1 MLSIHHNAYQGK
13 GLRVPSRMRVG
24 GMIRWFPMPAEVV
37 QAHLATTGAYSAP
50 ASEMMAML
58 EYGFIATSG
67 QMSFWTERRLAE
79 RWGWSKSRV
88 HRLTLNY
95 AELVAKRADQEW
107 TKKGPEK
114 DQERTSS
121 EPEADQERTKTI
133 SSGAASGVFSGPDSV
148 KSGPRADQER
158 TKNEPEK
165 SLARASGSYTL
176 TDATKNSTE
185 RVQKHQE
192 APPTPQ
198 GGSAEAAAKPTQLA
212 IVPTSSPATKRKG
225 APSAEAGVSLPGVLS
240 SLAGRSDAGMW
251 ATLWTKLHVAHK
263 PFVLEIVQVWDA
275 YRTAFPERRVLDDDG
290 ANKIGEAIRLGYS
303 VQDLCKVPA
312 GARLS
317 PFHMGEND
325 KGKRYIDP
333 VSLYR
338 EAKTIDAHIERL
350 NPPKTAAK
358 PATRNIYGGQQEGID
373 WDAELKGGR

>member
-1 MLSIHHNAYQGK
+1 MLPWFKADTDEI
-13 GLRVPSRMRVG
+13 VD
-24 GMIRWFPMPAEVV
+24 GMLDYEWSSPAPYYLAAIEWQAIVASNRESKWSHARLAKRWQRPVCWV
-37 QAHLATTGAYSAP
+37 
-50 ASEMMAML
+50 
-58 EYGFIATSG
+58 
-67 QMSFWTERRLAE
+67 RRLRENIPSQAF
-79 RWGWSKSRV
+79 SKQI
-88 HRLTLNY
+88 
-95 AELVAKRADQEW
+95 AD
-107 TKKGPEK
+107 
-114 DQERTSS
+114 SS
-121 EPEADQERTKTI
+121 QGDSKTI
-133 SSGAASGVFSGPDSV
+133 ADTSQEDSKRLAGKSQGRSSGGAGSEALDSKAV
-148 KSGPRADQER
+148 AGGSQDRRKQIARPSQADSKGDAGSCARVLDPKILRSEIRDLDEER
-158 TKNEPEK
+158 DREEEK
-165 SLARASGSYTL
+165 KE
-176 TDATKNSTE
+176 D
-185 RVQKHQE
+185 
-192 APPTPQ
+192 PPTPQ

-325 KGKRYIDP
+325 KGKRYIDV

-338 EAKTIDAHIERL
+338 EARTINAHIERL
-350 NPPKTAAK
+350 QPLKTAAK

>member
-1 MLSIHHNAYQGK
+1 
-13 GLRVPSRMRVG
+13 
-24 GMIRWFPMPAEVV
+24 MIRWFPMPAEVV
-37 QAHLATTGAYSAP
+37 QAHLATTGAYAAP

-95 AELVAKRADQEW
+95 ADLVEKRVDQEW

-114 DQERTSS
+114 DQERTKT
-121 EPEADQERTKTI
+121 EPEADQERTKQI
-133 SSGAASGVFSGPDSV
+133 SSGAASGVFSGPKAV
-148 KSGPRADQER
+148 KNEPEPNQER

-165 SLARASGSYTL
+165 SLARALGSYTL
-176 TDATKNSTE
+176 TDATNHSTE
-185 RVQKHQE
+185 RVQRHQE
-192 APPTPQ
+192 HPPTPQ
-198 GGSAEAAAKPTQLA
+198 GGTAVAAAKPAQLA
-212 IVPTSSPATKRKG
+212 IVPTSSPAPSKRKG
-225 APSAEAGVSLPGVLS
+225 SPNAEAGVSLPSVLS
-240 SLAGRSDAGMW
+240 SLDGRSDAGMW
-251 ATLWTKLHVAHK
+251 ATLWTKLHVANK

-275 YRTAFPERRVLDDDG
+275 YRAVFPERRVLDDDG
-290 ANKIGEAIRLGYS
+290 ANKIGEALRLGYS

-350 NPPKTAAK
+350 NPPKTVTK
-358 PATRNIYGGQQEGID
+358 SSTRNIYGGQQEGID
-373 WDAELKGGR
+373 WDAELRGGR